1 MRTSFIGA
9 CVSLASL
16 TAAPAAFAQTMPSEY
31 QQLLSSLGKQGDYKA
46 NVLKVS
52 TFRAAT

>member
-9 CVSLASL
+9 CVSVASL

-31 QQLLSSLGKQGDYKA
+31 QQVLSSLGKQGDYKA
-46 NVLKVS
+46 
-52 TFRAAT
+52 TF